1 MMMLPMIAFMEPG
14 RLWWLLMIPALLVL
28 YLVLLRRKSNRSRST
43 GISNLDK
50 VLPKQQA
57 WKRHIAVG
65 AAVLALAAL
74 NVAFAKP
81 ADQVDVPRDR
91 ATIVLALDVSRSMI
105 AEDVQPNRLDA
116 AKAAAKD
123 FLGMLP
129 PRFNVALV
137 AFAGSASVVVAPTT
151 DRGLVSRAVDGLQ
164 VAPSTSIGEGIYSS
178 LDAMALAPVDPDHP
192 DDPAP
197 GAIVLLSDGF
207 TNIPRYSAPAAE
219 EAKKRKIPI
228 YTIAYGTPDGYVV
241 DGGRREP
248 VPVNHEELQR
258 VADIS
263 GGKKFSAG
271 SASEL
276 KDVYKNIAAQIGYVK
291 EEQEVT
297 EIYTGYA
304 LGFAVLAAI
313 AVISLGARWP

>member
-1 MMMLPMIAFMEPG
+1 MLPLISFMEPD
-14 RLWWLLMIPALLVL
+14 RLWWLVLIPALVVL
-28 YLVLLRRKSNRSRST
+28 YLALLRRKSSRSRTS

-65 AAVLALAAL
+65 AAVLSLAAL

-81 ADQVDVPRDR
+81 SDQVDVPRDR
-91 ATIVLALDVSRSMI
+91 ATIVLAIDVSRSMI
-105 AEDVQPNRLDA
+105 AEDVAPNRLDA
-116 AKAAAKD
+116 AKAAATD

-137 AFAGSASVVVAPTT
+137 AFAGSASIVVAPTT
-151 DRGLVSRAVDGLQ
+151 DRGLVARAIEGLQ

-207 TNIPRYSAPAAE
+207 TNIPRYSAPAAME
-219 EAKKRKIPI
+219 SKKRGIPI

-241 DGGRREP
+241 DRGRREA
-248 VPVNHEELQR
+248 VPVNHEELQK

-263 GGKKFSAG
+263 GGKKFAAG

-276 KDVYKNIAAQIGYVK
+276 KDVYRSIAQQVGYVK
-291 EEQEVT
+291 EDQEVT
-297 EIYTGYA
+297 EVYAGYA
-304 LGFAVLAAI
+304 FGFAILAAL

>member
-1 MMMLPMIAFMEPG
+1 MIPMISFIEPE
-14 RLWWLLMIPALLVL
+14 RLWWMLLIPVLLLL
-28 YLVLLRRKSNRSRST
+28 YFVLLRRKSARSRTT
-43 GISNLDK
+43 GITNLDR

-65 AAVLALAAL
+65 AAVLSLAAL

-81 ADQVDVPRDR
+81 SDQVDVPRDR
-91 ATIVLALDVSRSMI
+91 ATIVIALDVSRSMI
-105 AEDVQPNRLDA
+105 AEDVKPNRLDA
-116 AKAAAKD
+116 AKAGAKD

-151 DRGLVSRAVDGLQ
+151 DRGLVSRAIDNLQ
-164 VAPSTSIGEGIYSS
+164 VAPSTAIGEGIYSA
-178 LDAMALAPVDPDHP
+178 LDAMALAPPDPDHP

-207 TNIPRYSAPAAE
+207 TNIGRKSATAAQA
-219 EAKKRKIPI
+219 AKEQKIPV
-228 YTIAYGTPDGYVV
+228 YTIAYGTEDGYVV
-241 DGGRREP
+241 DQGRREP

-263 GGKKFSAG
+263 GGKKYSAD
-271 SASEL
+271 SLSSL
-276 KDVYKNIAAQIGYVK
+276 KEVYATIAKSIGYVK
-291 EEQEVT
+291 VEQEVT
-297 EIYTGYA
+297 EYYAGWA
-304 LGFAVLAAI
+304 LGFAVLASM
-313 AVISLGARWP
+313 AVIALGARWP

>member
-1 MMMLPMIAFMEPG
+1 MIPMISFIEPE
-14 RLWWLLMIPALLVL
+14 RLWWMLLIPVLLLL
-28 YLVLLRRKSNRSRST
+28 YFVLLRRKSARSRTT
-43 GISNLDK
+43 GITNLDR

-65 AAVLALAAL
+65 AAVLSLAAL

-81 ADQVDVPRDR
+81 SDQVDVPRDR
-91 ATIVLALDVSRSMI
+91 ATIVIALDVSRSMI
-105 AEDVQPNRLDA
+105 AEDVKPNRLDA
-116 AKAAAKD
+116 AKAGAKD

-151 DRGLVSRAVDGLQ
+151 DRGLVSRAIDNLQ
-164 VAPSTSIGEGIYSS
+164 VAPSTAIGEGIYSA
-178 LDAMALAPVDPDHP
+178 LDAMALAPPDPDHP

-207 TNIPRYSAPAAE
+207 TNIGRKSATAAQA
-219 EAKKRKIPI
+219 AKEKKIPV
-228 YTIAYGTPDGYVV
+228 YTIAYGTEDGYVV
-241 DGGRREP
+241 DQGRREP

-263 GGKKFSAG
+263 GGKKYSAD
-271 SASEL
+271 SLSSL
-276 KDVYKNIAAQIGYVK
+276 KEVYATIAKSIGYVK
-291 EEQEVT
+291 VEQEVT
-297 EIYTGYA
+297 EYYAGWA
-304 LGFAVLAAI
+304 LGFAVLASM
-313 AVISLGARWP
+313 AVIALGARWP

>member
-1 MMMLPMIAFMEPG
+1 MIPMISFIEPE
-14 RLWWLLMIPALLVL
+14 RLWWMLLIPVLLLL
-28 YLVLLRRKSNRSRST
+28 YFVLLRRKSARSRTT
-43 GISNLDK
+43 GITNLDR

-65 AAVLALAAL
+65 AAVLSLAAL

-81 ADQVDVPRDR
+81 SDQVDVPRDR
-91 ATIVLALDVSRSMI
+91 ATIVIALDVSRSMI
-105 AEDVQPNRLDA
+105 AEDVKPNRLDA
-116 AKAAAKD
+116 AKAGAKD

-151 DRGLVSRAVDGLQ
+151 DRGLVSRAIEGLQ
-164 VAPSTSIGEGIYSS
+164 VAPSTAIGEGIFSS
-178 LDAMALAPVDPDHP
+178 LDALVLAPVDPDHP

-207 TNIPRYSAPAAE
+207 TNLGRKSATAAQA
-219 EAKKRKIPI
+219 AKERKTPI
-228 YTIAYGTPDGYVV
+228 YTIAYGTADGYVV

-263 GGKKFSAG
+263 GGKKFAAG
-271 SASEL
+271 SSGEL
-276 KDVYKNIAAQIGYVK
+276 KDVYASIAKAIGYVK

-304 LGFAVLAAI
+304 FGFAILAAI

>member
-1 MMMLPMIAFMEPG
+1 MIPMISFIEPE
-14 RLWWLLMIPALLVL
+14 RLWWMLLIPVLLLL
-28 YLVLLRRKSNRSRST
+28 YFVLLRRKSARSRTS
-43 GISNLDK
+43 GITNLDR

-65 AAVLALAAL
+65 AAVLSLAAL

-81 ADQVDVPRDR
+81 SDQVDVPRDR
-91 ATIVLALDVSRSMI
+91 ATIVLTLDVSRSMI
-105 AEDVQPNRLDA
+105 AEDVKPNRLDA
-116 AKAAAKD
+116 AKAGAKD

-151 DRGLVSRAVDGLQ
+151 DRGLVSRAIDNLQ
-164 VAPSTSIGEGIYSS
+164 VAPSTAIGEGIYSA
-178 LDAMALAPVDPDHP
+178 LDAMALAPPDPDHP

-207 TNIPRYSAPAAE
+207 TNIGRKSATAAQA
-219 EAKKRKIPI
+219 AKEQKIPV
-228 YTIAYGTPDGYVV
+228 YTIAYGTEDGYVV
-241 DGGRREP
+241 DQGRREP

-263 GGKKFSAG
+263 GGKKYSAD
-271 SASEL
+271 SLSSL
-276 KDVYKNIAAQIGYVK
+276 KEVYATIAKSIGYVK
-291 EEQEVT
+291 VEQEVT
-297 EIYTGYA
+297 EYYAGWA
-304 LGFAVLAAI
+304 LGFAVLASM
-313 AVISLGARWP
+313 AVIALGARWP

>member
-1 MMMLPMIAFMEPG
+1 MMIPMISFIEPQ
-14 RLWWLLMIPALLVL
+14 RLWWLVLIPVLLVL
-28 YLVLLRRKSNRSRST
+28 YLVLLMRKSSRSRTT
-43 GISNLDK
+43 GINNLDK

-81 ADQVDVPRDR
+81 SDQVDVPRDR
-91 ATIVLALDVSRSMI
+91 ATIILTLDVSRSMI
-105 AEDVQPNRLDA
+105 AEDVEPNRLDA

-129 PRFNVALV
+129 ARFNVALV

-151 DRGLVSRAVDGLQ
+151 DRGMVSRAIENLQ
-164 VAPSTSIGEGIYSS
+164 VAPSTAIGEGIYSS
-178 LDAMALAPVDPDHP
+178 LDAMALAPPDPEHP
-192 DDPAP
+192 DEPAP
-197 GAIVLLSDGF
+197 GAIVLLSDGY
-207 TNIPRYSAPAAE
+207 TNIGRKSATAAQA
-219 EAKKRKIPI
+219 AKQAKLPI
-228 YTIAYGTPDGYVV
+228 FTIAYGTEDGYVV
-241 DGGRREP
+241 DQGRREP
-248 VPVNHEELQR
+248 VPVNFEELQR

-263 GGKKFSAG
+263 GGKAFEAG

-276 KDVYKNIAAQIGYVK
+276 KEVYANIAAQVGYVK
-291 EEQEVT
+291 QEQEVT
-297 EIYTGYA
+297 EVYTGYA
-304 LGFAVLAAI
+304 LFFAVLAAI

>member
-1 MMMLPMIAFMEPG
+1 MIPMISFIEPE
-14 RLWWLLMIPALLVL
+14 RLWWMLLIPVLLLL
-28 YLVLLRRKSNRSRST
+28 YFVLLRRKSARSRTT
-43 GISNLDK
+43 GITNLDR

-65 AAVLALAAL
+65 AAVLSLAAL

-81 ADQVDVPRDR
+81 SDQVDVPRDR

-105 AEDVQPNRLDA
+105 AEDVKPNRLDA
-116 AKAAAKD
+116 AKAGAKD

-151 DRGLVSRAVDGLQ
+151 DRGLVSRAIDNLQ
-164 VAPSTSIGEGIYSS
+164 VAPSTAIGEGIYSS
-178 LDAMALAPVDPDHP
+178 LDALALAPVDPDHP

-207 TNIPRYSAPAAE
+207 TNIGRKSATAAQA
-219 EAKKRKIPI
+219 AKEQKIPV
-228 YTIAYGTPDGYVV
+228 YTIAYGTEDGYVV
-241 DGGRREP
+241 DQGRREP

-263 GGKKFSAG
+263 GGKKFAA
-271 SASEL
+271 ASGDEL
-276 KDVYKNIAAQIGYVK
+276 KQVYSAIAEQVGYVK
-291 EEQEVT
+291 VQQEVT
-297 EIYTGYA
+297 EYYAGWA
-304 LGFAVLAAI
+304 LGFAVLASM
-313 AVISLGARWP
+313 AVIALGARWP

>member
-1 MMMLPMIAFMEPG
+1 MIPMISFIEPE
-14 RLWWLLMIPALLVL
+14 RLWWMLLIPVLLLL
-28 YLVLLRRKSNRSRST
+28 YFVLLRRKSARSRTS
-43 GISNLDK
+43 GITNLDR

-65 AAVLALAAL
+65 AAVLSLAAL

-81 ADQVDVPRDR
+81 SDQVDVPRDR
-91 ATIVLALDVSRSMI
+91 ATIVIALDVSRSMI
-105 AEDVQPNRLDA
+105 AEDVKPNRLDA
-116 AKAAAKD
+116 AKAGAKD

-151 DRGLVSRAVDGLQ
+151 DRGLVSRAIDNLQ
-164 VAPSTSIGEGIYSS
+164 VAPSTAIGEGIYSA
-178 LDAMALAPVDPDHP
+178 LDAMALAPPDPDHP

-207 TNIPRYSAPAAE
+207 TNIGRKSATAAQA
-219 EAKKRKIPI
+219 AKEQKIPV
-228 YTIAYGTPDGYVV
+228 YTIAYGTEDGYVV
-241 DGGRREP
+241 DQGRREP

-263 GGKKFSAG
+263 GGKKYSAD
-271 SASEL
+271 SLSSL
-276 KDVYKNIAAQIGYVK
+276 KEVYATIAKSIGYVK
-291 EEQEVT
+291 VEQEVT
-297 EIYTGYA
+297 EYYAGWA
-304 LGFAVLAAI
+304 LGFAVLASM
-313 AVISLGARWP
+313 AVIALGARWP

>member
-1 MMMLPMIAFMEPG
+1 MMMHPMIAFLEPG
-14 RLWWLLMIPALLVL
+14 RLWWLVLIPVLLLL
-28 YLVLLRRKSNRSRST
+28 YLILLRRKSTRTRTT
-43 GISNLDK
+43 GISNLNK

-65 AAVLALAAL
+65 AAVLSLAAL

-81 ADQVDVPRDR
+81 SDQVDVPRDR
-91 ATIVLALDVSRSMI
+91 ATIVLAIDVSRSMI

-116 AKAAAKD
+116 AKAAGKD

-137 AFAGSASVVVAPTT
+137 AFAGTASIVVAPTT
-151 DRGLVSRAVDGLQ
+151 DRGLISRAIEGLE

-178 LDAMALAPVDPDHP
+178 LDALALAPVDPDHP
-192 DDPAP
+192 NEPAP

-207 TNIPRYSAPAAE
+207 TNIPRYSAPAAQ
-219 EAKKRKIPI
+219 EAKKRGIPI
-228 YTIAYGTPDGYVV
+228 YTIAYGTRDGYVV
-241 DGGRREP
+241 DRGRREP
-248 VPVNHEELQR
+248 VPVNHEELQK

-263 GGKKFSAG
+263 GGKKFAAG

-276 KDVYKNIAAQIGYVK
+276 KDVYKNIAQQIGYVK

-297 EIYTGYA
+297 EVYTGYA

>member
-1 MMMLPMIAFMEPG
+1 MIPLISFIEPE
-14 RLWWLLMIPALLVL
+14 RLWWMLLIPVLLLL
-28 YLVLLRRKSNRSRST
+28 YFVLLRRKSARSRTS
-43 GISNLDK
+43 GITNLDR

-65 AAVLALAAL
+65 AAVLSLAAL

-81 ADQVDVPRDR
+81 SDQVDVPRDR
-91 ATIVLALDVSRSMI
+91 ATIVLTLDVSRSMI
-105 AEDVQPNRLDA
+105 AEDVKPNRLDA
-116 AKAAAKD
+116 AKAGAKD

-151 DRGLVSRAVDGLQ
+151 DRGLVSRAIDNLQ
-164 VAPSTSIGEGIYSS
+164 VAPSTAIGEGIYSA
-178 LDAMALAPVDPDHP
+178 LDAMALAPPDPDHP

-207 TNIPRYSAPAAE
+207 TNIGRKSATAAQA
-219 EAKKRKIPI
+219 AKEQKIPV
-228 YTIAYGTPDGYVV
+228 YTIAYGTEDGYVV
-241 DGGRREP
+241 DQGRREP

-263 GGKKFSAG
+263 GGKKYSAD
-271 SASEL
+271 SLSSL
-276 KDVYKNIAAQIGYVK
+276 KEVYATIAKSIGYVK
-291 EEQEVT
+291 VEQEVT
-297 EIYTGYA
+297 EYYAGWA
-304 LGFAVLAAI
+304 LGFAVLASM
-313 AVISLGARWP
+313 AVIALGARWP

>member
-1 MMMLPMIAFMEPG
+1 MMHPMISFMEPD
-14 RLWWLLMIPALLVL
+14 RLWWLVLIPVLLLL
-28 YLVLLRRKSNRSRST
+28 YLVLLRRKSSRRRTS

-65 AAVLALAAL
+65 AAVLSLAAL
-74 NVAFAKP
+74 NLAFAKP
-81 ADQVDVPRDR
+81 SDQVDVPRDR
-91 ATIVLALDVSRSMI
+91 ATIVLAIDVSRSMI
-105 AEDVQPNRLDA
+105 AEDVAPNRLDA
-116 AKAAAKD
+116 AKAAATD

-137 AFAGSASVVVAPTT
+137 AFAGSASIVVAPTT
-151 DRGLVSRAVDGLQ
+151 DRGLVARAIEGLQ
-164 VAPSTSIGEGIYSS
+164 VAASTSIGEGIYSS
-178 LDAMALAPVDPDHP
+178 LDALALAPVDPDHP

-207 TNIPRYSAPAAE
+207 TNIPRYSAPAAQ
-219 EAKKRKIPI
+219 EAKKRGIPI
-228 YTIAYGTPDGYVV
+228 YTIAYGTPDGYVI
-241 DGGRREP
+241 DRGHREP
-248 VPVNHEELQR
+248 VPVNHEELQK

-276 KDVYKNIAAQIGYVK
+276 KDVYKNIAQQVGFVK

-297 EIYTGYA
+297 EYYTGYA
-304 LGFAVLAAI
+304 FGFAILAAI

>member
-1 MMMLPMIAFMEPG
+1 MIPMISFIEPE
-14 RLWWLLMIPALLVL
+14 RLWWMLLIPVLLLL
-28 YLVLLRRKSNRSRST
+28 YFVLLRRKSARSRTS
-43 GISNLDK
+43 GITNLDR

-65 AAVLALAAL
+65 AAVLSLAAL

-81 ADQVDVPRDR
+81 SDQVDVPRDR
-91 ATIVLALDVSRSMI
+91 ATIVLTLDVSRSMI
-105 AEDVQPNRLDA
+105 AEDVKPNRLDA
-116 AKAAAKD
+116 AKAGAKD

-151 DRGLVSRAVDGLQ
+151 DRGLVSRAIDNLQ
-164 VAPSTSIGEGIYSS
+164 VAPSTAIGEGIYSA
-178 LDAMALAPVDPDHP
+178 LDAMALAPPDPDHP

-207 TNIPRYSAPAAE
+207 TNIGRKSATAAQA
-219 EAKKRKIPI
+219 AKEQKIPV
-228 YTIAYGTPDGYVV
+228 YTIAYGTEDGYVV
-241 DGGRREP
+241 DQGRREP

-263 GGKKFSAG
+263 GGKKFSAD
-271 SASEL
+271 SLSSLKEVYAS
-276 KDVYKNIAAQIGYVK
+276 IAKSIGYVK
-291 EEQEVT
+291 VEQEVT
-297 EIYTGYA
+297 EYYAGWA
-304 LGFAVLAAI
+304 LGFAVLASM
-313 AVISLGARWP
+313 AVIALGARWP

>member
-1 MMMLPMIAFMEPG
+1 MIPMISFIEPE
-14 RLWWLLMIPALLVL
+14 RLWWMLLIPVLLLL
-28 YLVLLRRKSNRSRST
+28 YFVLLRRKSARSRT
-43 GISNLDK
+43 RGITNLDR

-65 AAVLALAAL
+65 AAVLSLAAL

-81 ADQVDVPRDR
+81 SDQVDVPRDR
-91 ATIVLALDVSRSMI
+91 ATIVLTLDVSRSMI
-105 AEDVQPNRLDA
+105 AEDVKPNRLAA
-116 AKAAAKD
+116 AKAGAKD

-151 DRGLVSRAVDGLQ
+151 DRGLVSRAIDNLQ
-164 VAPSTSIGEGIYSS
+164 VAPSTAIGEGIYSA
-178 LDAMALAPVDPDHP
+178 LDAMALAPPDPDHP

-207 TNIPRYSAPAAE
+207 TNIGRKSATAAQA
-219 EAKKRKIPI
+219 AKEQKIPV
-228 YTIAYGTPDGYVV
+228 YTIAYGTEDGYVV
-241 DGGRREP
+241 DQGRREP

-263 GGKKFSAG
+263 GGKKYSAD
-271 SASEL
+271 SLSSL
-276 KDVYKNIAAQIGYVK
+276 KEVYATIAKSIGYVK
-291 EEQEVT
+291 VEQEVT
-297 EIYTGYA
+297 EYYAGWA
-304 LGFAVLAAI
+304 LGFAVLASM
-313 AVISLGARWP
+313 AVIALGARWP

>member
-1 MMMLPMIAFMEPG
+1 MMIQMISFMEPQ
-14 RLWWLLMIPALLVL
+14 RLWWLALIPALLLL
-28 YLVLLRRKSNRSRST
+28 YLALLQRKSNRSRTT
-43 GISNLDK
+43 GITNLDK

-81 ADQVDVPRDR
+81 SDQVDVPRDR
-91 ATIVLALDVSRSMI
+91 ATIVLTLDVSRSMI

-137 AFAGSASVVVAPTT
+137 AFAGSASIVVAPTT
-151 DRGLVSRAVDGLQ
+151 DRGLVSRAIEGLQ

-178 LDAMALAPVDPDHP
+178 LDALALAPPDPDHP

-207 TNIPRYSAPAAE
+207 TNIPRYSAPAAQ
-219 EAKKRKIPI
+219 EAKKRNIPI
-228 YTIAYGTPDGYVV
+228 YTIAYGTEDGYVV
-241 DGGRREP
+241 DQGRREP
-248 VPVNHEELQR
+248 VPVNPEELQR

-263 GGKKFSAG
+263 GGKAFAAG

-276 KDVYKNIAAQIGYVK
+276 KQVYSNIAAQVGYVK
-291 EEQEVT
+291 QEQEVT
-297 EIYTGYA
+297 EVYTGYA
-304 LGFAVLAAI
+304 LFFAVLAAV

>member
-1 MMMLPMIAFMEPG
+1 MMMLPLIAFMEPD
-14 RLWWLLMIPALLVL
+14 RLWWLALIPVLLLL
-28 YLVLLRRKSNRSRST
+28 YLVLLRRKGVRTRT
-43 GISNLDK
+43 RGISNLDK

-57 WKRHIAVG
+57 WKRHVAVG
-65 AAVLALAAL
+65 AAVLSLAAL

-91 ATIVLALDVSRSMI
+91 ATIVVAIDVSRSMI

-116 AKAAAKD
+116 AKAAATD
-123 FLGMLP
+123 FLGKLP

-137 AFAGSASVVVAPTT
+137 AFAGTASVVVAPTT
-151 DRGLVSRAVDGLQ
+151 DRGLVARAIDNLQ
-164 VAPSTSIGEGIYSS
+164 VAPSTAIGEGIYSA

-192 DDPAP
+192 DEPAP
-197 GAIVLLSDGF
+197 GAIVLLSDGY
-207 TNIPRYSAPAAE
+207 TNIGRRSATAAQ
-219 EAKKRKIPI
+219 EAKKRGIPI
-228 YTIAYGTPDGYVV
+228 YAIAYGTEDGYVV

-258 VADIS
+258 VADLS

-271 SASEL
+271 SSGEL
-276 KDVYKNIAAQIGYVK
+276 REVYAAIAKSIGYVK

>member
-1 MMMLPMIAFMEPG
+1 MMQAMITFMEPL
-14 RLWWLLMIPALLVL
+14 RLWWLVLIPVLLLL
-28 YLVLLRRKSNRSRST
+28 YLALLRRKSSRSRTS

-81 ADQVDVPRDR
+81 SDQVDVPRDR
-91 ATIVLALDVSRSMI
+91 ATIVLTLDVSRSMI

-129 PRFNVALV
+129 ARFNVALV
-137 AFAGSASVVVAPTT
+137 AFAGSASVVVAPST
-151 DRGLVSRAVDGLQ
+151 DRGLVSRAIDNLQ
-164 VAPSTSIGEGIYSS
+164 VAPSTAIGEGIYSA
-178 LDAMALAPVDPDHP
+178 LDAMALAPPDPDHP
-192 DDPAP
+192 NDPAP

-207 TNIPRYSAPAAE
+207 TNIGRKSATAAQA
-219 EAKKRKIPI
+219 AKDQKIPI
-228 YTIAYGTPDGYVV
+228 YTIAYGTEDGYVV
-241 DGGRREP
+241 DQGRREP

-263 GGKKFSAG
+263 GGKKFAAG
-271 SASEL
+271 SSGEL
-276 KDVYKNIAAQIGYVK
+276 KQVYATIAQQIGFVK

-297 EIYTGYA
+297 EVYAGYG

-313 AVISLGARWP
+313 AVIALGARWP

>member
-1 MMMLPMIAFMEPG
+1 MMMLPMISFMEPD
-14 RLWWLLMIPALLVL
+14 RLWWLALIPFLVVL
-28 YLVLLRRKSNRSRST
+28 YLVLLHRKSSRSRTT
-43 GISNLDK
+43 GISNLNK

-65 AAVLALAAL
+65 AAVLSLAAL

-81 ADQVDVPRDR
+81 SDEVDVPRDR
-91 ATIVLALDVSRSMI
+91 ATIVLAIDVSRSMI
-105 AEDVQPNRLDA
+105 AEDVAPNRLDA
-116 AKAAAKD
+116 AKAAATD

-137 AFAGSASVVVAPTT
+137 AFAGSASIVVAPTT
-151 DRGLVSRAVDGLQ
+151 DRGLVSRAIEGLQ
-164 VAPSTSIGEGIYSS
+164 VAPSTAIGEGIFSS
-178 LDAMALAPVDPDHP
+178 LDALVLAPVDPDHP

-207 TNIPRYSAPAAE
+207 TNIGRKSATAAQA
-219 EAKKRKIPI
+219 AKERKTPI
-228 YTIAYGTPDGYVV
+228 YTIAYGTADGYVV

-263 GGKKFSAG
+263 GGKKFAAG
-271 SASEL
+271 SSGEL
-276 KDVYKNIAAQIGYVK
+276 KDVYASIAKAIGYVK

-304 LGFAVLAAI
+304 FGFAILAAI

>member
-1 MMMLPMIAFMEPG
+1 MIPMISFIEPE
-14 RLWWLLMIPALLVL
+14 RLWWMLLIPVLLLL
-28 YLVLLRRKSNRSRST
+28 YFVLLRRKSARSRTS
-43 GISNLDK
+43 GITNLDR

-65 AAVLALAAL
+65 AAVLSLAAL

-81 ADQVDVPRDR
+81 SDQVDVPRDR
-91 ATIVLALDVSRSMI
+91 ATIVIALDVSRSMI
-105 AEDVQPNRLDA
+105 AEDVKPNRLDA
-116 AKAAAKD
+116 AKAGAKD

-151 DRGLVSRAVDGLQ
+151 DRGLVSRAIDNLQ
-164 VAPSTSIGEGIYSS
+164 VAPSTAIGEGIYSA
-178 LDAMALAPVDPDHP
+178 LDAMALAPPDPDHP

-207 TNIPRYSAPAAE
+207 TNIGRKSATAAQA
-219 EAKKRKIPI
+219 AKAQKIPV
-228 YTIAYGTPDGYVV
+228 YTIAYGTEDGYVV
-241 DGGRREP
+241 DQGRREP

-263 GGKKFSAG
+263 GGKKYSAD
-271 SASEL
+271 SLSSL
-276 KDVYKNIAAQIGYVK
+276 KEVYATIAKSIGYVK
-291 EEQEVT
+291 VEQEVT
-297 EIYTGYA
+297 EYYAGWA
-304 LGFAVLAAI
+304 LGFAVLASM
-313 AVISLGARWP
+313 AVIALGARWP

>member
-1 MMMLPMIAFMEPG
+1 MIPMISFIEPE
-14 RLWWLLMIPALLVL
+14 RLWWMLLIPVLLLL
-28 YLVLLRRKSNRSRST
+28 YFVLLRRKSARSRTS
-43 GISNLDK
+43 GITNLDR

-65 AAVLALAAL
+65 AAVLSLAAL

-81 ADQVDVPRDR
+81 SDQVDVPRDR
-91 ATIVLALDVSRSMI
+91 ATIVLTLDVSRSMI
-105 AEDVQPNRLDA
+105 AEDVKPNRLDA
-116 AKAAAKD
+116 AKAGAKD

-151 DRGLVSRAVDGLQ
+151 DRGLVSRAIDNLQ
-164 VAPSTSIGEGIYSS
+164 VAPSTAIGEGIYSA
-178 LDAMALAPVDPDHP
+178 LDAMALAPPDPDHP

-207 TNIPRYSAPAAE
+207 TNIGRKSATAAQA
-219 EAKKRKIPI
+219 AKQQKIPV
-228 YTIAYGTPDGYVV
+228 YTIAYGTEDGYVV
-241 DGGRREP
+241 DQGRREP

-263 GGKKFSAG
+263 GGKKYSAD
-271 SASEL
+271 SLSSL
-276 KDVYKNIAAQIGYVK
+276 KEVYATIAKSIGYVK
-291 EEQEVT
+291 VEQEVT
-297 EIYTGYA
+297 EYYAGWA
-304 LGFAVLAAI
+304 LGFAVLASM
-313 AVISLGARWP
+313 AVIALGARWP

>member
-1 MMMLPMIAFMEPG
+1 MIPMISFIEPE
-14 RLWWLLMIPALLVL
+14 RLWWLLLIPVLLLL
-28 YLVLLRRKSNRSRST
+28 YLVLLRRKSARSRTT
-43 GISNLDK
+43 GITNLDR

-65 AAVLALAAL
+65 AAVLSLAAL

-81 ADQVDVPRDR
+81 SDQVDVPRDR

-116 AKAAAKD
+116 AKAGAKD

-151 DRGLVSRAVDGLQ
+151 DRGLVSRAIDNLQ
-164 VAPSTSIGEGIYSS
+164 VAPSTAIGEGIYSA
-178 LDAMALAPVDPDHP
+178 LDAMALAPPDPDHP
-192 DDPAP
+192 KDPAP

-207 TNIPRYSAPAAE
+207 TNIGRKSATAAQA
-219 EAKKRKIPI
+219 AKDQKIPI
-228 YTIAYGTPDGYVV
+228 YTIAYGTEDGYVV
-241 DGGRREP
+241 DQGRREP

-263 GGKKFSAG
+263 GGKKFSAD
-271 SASEL
+271 SLSSLKEVYAS
-276 KDVYKNIAAQIGYVK
+276 IAKSIGYIKV
-291 EEQEVT
+291 EQEVT
-297 EIYTGYA
+297 EYYAGWA
-304 LGFAVLAAI
+304 LGFAVLAAM
-313 AVISLGARWP
+313 AVIALGARWP

>member
-1 MMMLPMIAFMEPG
+1 MIPMISFIEPE
-14 RLWWLLMIPALLVL
+14 RLWWMLLIPVLLLL
-28 YLVLLRRKSNRSRST
+28 YFVLLRRKSARSRTS
-43 GISNLDK
+43 GITNLDR

-65 AAVLALAAL
+65 AAVLSLAAL

-81 ADQVDVPRDR
+81 SDQVDVPRDR
-91 ATIVLALDVSRSMI
+91 ATIVLTLDVSRSMI
-105 AEDVQPNRLDA
+105 AEDVKPNRLDA
-116 AKAAAKD
+116 AKAGAKD

-151 DRGLVSRAVDGLQ
+151 DRGLVSRAIDNLQ
-164 VAPSTSIGEGIYSS
+164 VAPSTAIGEGIYSA
-178 LDAMALAPVDPDHP
+178 LDAMALAPPDPDHP

-207 TNIPRYSAPAAE
+207 TNIGRKSATAAQA
-219 EAKKRKIPI
+219 AKEKKIPV
-228 YTIAYGTPDGYVV
+228 YTIAYGTEDGYVV
-241 DGGRREP
+241 DQGRREP

-263 GGKKFSAG
+263 GGKKYSAD
-271 SASEL
+271 SLSSL
-276 KDVYKNIAAQIGYVK
+276 KEVYATIAKSIGYVK
-291 EEQEVT
+291 VEQEVT
-297 EIYTGYA
+297 EYYAGWA
-304 LGFAVLAAI
+304 LGFAVLASM
-313 AVISLGARWP
+313 AVIALGARWP